1 MVLEKIKDSLPN
13 MSPNFRKIASYIL
26 DHETSIP
33 FTSIHSLGKSI
44 QISTATLVRF
54 AQSLGYTG
62 YQSFKRDLQNEIR
75 QRLQPDDKVTFSKL
89 GSLPEDKRLR
99 KLIQNE
105 YNNLRR
111 TLTNLNLEDLEQMIR
126 QVKKARRIFVAG
138 FGITQ
143 HFARILHAAF
153 LATTEMDAYVVSGS
167 VSEYSQILKRYG
179 SEDVL
184 FLLTFPPYSA
194 EVNHVARIAK
204 ERKGT
209 LYLFTDSAS
218 CPVYPYADIVVKCV
232 THSLVMTN
240 SFVGLVSLIHVFMH
254 MLLLSL
260 EDKGRNVRAGFE
272 IERMGYSILKD
283 KEGRS

>member
-1 MVLEKIKDSLPN
+1 MVLEKIKDALPG

-26 DHETSIP
+26 DHETSVP

-44 QISTATLVRF
+44 QTSTATLVRF
-54 AQSLGYTG
+54 AQSLGYSG
-62 YQSFKRDLQNEIR
+62 YQSFKRDLQKEIR
-75 QRLQPDDKVTFSKL
+75 SRLQPCDKVNLSKL
-89 GSLPEDKRLR
+89 DTLPEEKRLR

-111 TLTNLNLEDLEQMIR
+111 TLNNLKLEDLEKMIL
-126 QVKKARRIFVAG
+126 QVKGARRIFVAG

-153 LATTEMDAYVVSGS
+153 LATQEMDAYVVSGS
-167 VSEYSQILKRYG
+167 VSDYAQILKRFG
-179 SEDVL
+179 SEDVM

-194 EVNHVARIAK
+194 EVNHVARVVK
-204 ERKGT
+204 ERNGT

-218 CPVYPYADIVVKCV
+218 CPVYSEADIVVKCV

-254 MLLLSL
+254 MLLLAS
-260 EDKGRNVRAGFE
+260 EDKGKNVRAGFE
-272 IERMGYSILKD
+272 IERMGYSILKS
-283 KEGRS
+283 KE

>member
-1 MVLEKIKDSLPN
+1 MVLEKIKEALPN

-26 DHETSIP
+26 DHETSVP
-33 FTSIHSLGKSI
+33 FTSIHTLGKSI
-44 QISTATLVRF
+44 QTSTATLVRF
-54 AQSLGYTG
+54 AQSLGYSG
-62 YQSFKRDLQNEIR
+62 YQSFRRDLQNEIR
-75 QRLQPDDKVTFSKL
+75 QRLQPDDKVGISKL

-105 YNNLRR
+105 HNNLRR
-111 TLTNLNLEDLEQMIR
+111 TLNSLKLEDLERMIQ

-153 LATTEMDAYVVSGS
+153 LATTEMDTYVVSGS
-167 VSEYSQILKRYG
+167 VSEYSQILKRFG

-194 EVNHVARIAK
+194 EVNHVARVVK
-204 ERKGT
+204 ERTGT
-209 LYLFTDSAS
+209 LYLFTDSAN
-218 CPVYPYADIVVKCV
+218 CPVYSYADIVVKCV

-254 MLLLSL
+254 MLLLSW
-260 EDKGRNVRAGFE
+260 EDKGKNVRIGFE
-272 IERMGYSILKD
+272 LERMGYSILKD
-283 KEGRS
+283 KEG

>member
-1 MVLEKIKDSLPN
+1 MVLEKIKDALPG

-26 DHETSIP
+26 DHETTVP

-44 QISTATLVRF
+44 PTSTATLVRF
-54 AQSLGYTG
+54 APSLGYSG
-62 YQSFKRDLQNEIR
+62 YQSFKRDLQKEIR
-75 QRLQPDDKVTFSKL
+75 SRLQPGDKVNLSKL
-89 GSLPEDKRLR
+89 GTLPGEKRLR

-111 TLTNLNLEDLEQMIR
+111 TLNNLRLEDMEQMIQR
-126 QVKKARRIFVAG
+126 VKGARRIFVAG

-143 HFARILHAAF
+143 HFARILHGAF
-153 LATTEMDAYVVSGS
+153 LATLEVDTYVVTGS
-167 VSEYSQILKRYG
+167 VSEYSQVLKRFG
-179 SEDVL
+179 SDDVL

-194 EVNHVARIAK
+194 EVNHVARVVK

-209 LYLFTDSAS
+209 LYLFTDSAN
-218 CPVYPYADIVVKCV
+218 CPVYSDAEIVVKCS

-254 MLLLSL
+254 MLLLAS
-260 EDKGRNVRAGFE
+260 EDKGENVRDGFE
-272 IERMGYSILKD
+272 IERMGYTILKS
-283 KEGRS
+283 KE